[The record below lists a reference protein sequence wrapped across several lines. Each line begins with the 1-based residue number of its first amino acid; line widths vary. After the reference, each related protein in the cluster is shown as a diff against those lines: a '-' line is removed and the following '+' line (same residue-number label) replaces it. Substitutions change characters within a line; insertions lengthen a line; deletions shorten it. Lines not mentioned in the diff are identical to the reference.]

1 MANLNNNNNNNNN
14 DDNNIIKN
22 IRSKG
27 ALQLSMIYVMYY
39 GKIIIAFKISIS
51 KWYTHTETKENDWVY
66 DYATTLDCSNDFSS
80 AASPSFQLALLR
92 YTMIWTMIYKQQE
105 KCKIY
110 KLHFVTSSVT
120 NSKPDIVS
128 CLSLIDPLP
137 NKMKKSS

>member
-51 KWYTHTETKENDWVY
+51 K
-66 DYATTLDCSNDFSS
+66 
-80 AASPSFQLALLR
+80 
-92 YTMIWTMIYKQQE
+92 
-105 KCKIY
+105 
-110 KLHFVTSSVT
+110 
-120 NSKPDIVS
+120 
-128 CLSLIDPLP
+128 
-137 NKMKKSS
+137 